1 MNITSKILIT
11 DTNIITDLYNA
22 GVLDKFVV
30 LDNVYIS
37 DMVLRDEINDRTG
50 DVSLISKMKTVEA
63 SALDLLEMQRL
74 SYLERRLSYYDL
86 INFIIARDHEY
97 ILATGDNLLKKYAED
112 HGVEVIRT
120 LKIIQLMVCSQIIS
134 YEEGIHACQLLLDA
148 PSTRIPRQKIIEV
161 LEEFQKEAVVE

>member
-1 MNITSKILIT
+1 
-11 DTNIITDLYNA
+11 
-22 GVLDKFVV
+22 
-30 LDNVYIS
+30 
-37 DMVLRDEINDRTG
+37 
-50 DVSLISKMKTVEA
+50 MKTVEA
-63 SALDLLEMQRL
+63 SALELLEMQRL

>member
-1 MNITSKILIT
+1 MNITSKIIIT
-11 DTNIITDLYNA
+11 DTNIITDLYNT

-37 DMVLRDEINDRTG
+37 DMVLRDEINERTG

-63 SALDLLEMQRL
+63 SALELLEMQR
-74 SYLERRLSYYDL
+74 YLERRLSYYDL

-120 LKIIQLMVCSQIIS
+120 LKIIELTVRSQVIS
-134 YEEGIHACQLLLDA
+134 CEEGIRACQLLLDA
-148 PSTRIPRQKIIEV
+148 PSTRIPRQKIIQV
-161 LEEFQKEAVVE
+161 LEEFQKEVVVE